1 MHQVLQMRQIDA
13 LVENDRVGTVK
24 PLLTA
29 GLLRNDALNIGA
41 AKLISGHDP
50 LNLGFYFTVDHT
62 NPVDLAAPSIA
73 RLDQK
78 GHVVDQAGVASRYG
92 SVALFLQYLP
102 NQRVNNG
109 FELAFARGV

>member
-13 LVENDRVGTVK
+13 LIENDCVGTGE

-29 GLLRNDALNIGA
+29 GLLRNDTLNIGA
-41 AKLISGHDP
+41 AKLISAYDS
-50 LNLGFYFTVDHT
+50 LNLGFYLAVDHT
-62 NPVDLAAPSIA
+62 NPVDLTAPSIA

-78 GHVVDQAGVASRYG
+78 GHIVDQAGVASRYG